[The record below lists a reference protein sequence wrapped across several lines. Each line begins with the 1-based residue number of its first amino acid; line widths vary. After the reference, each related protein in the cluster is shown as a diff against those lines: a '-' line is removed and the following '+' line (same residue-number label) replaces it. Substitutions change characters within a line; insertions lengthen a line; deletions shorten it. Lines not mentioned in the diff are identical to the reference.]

1 MRVLNRSAVAWSSA
15 AILLTL
21 IACAGCADH
30 APTTPSITAAGGAG
44 GDPTVTATVPDSAT
58 QDSTLDVVV
67 NGSNFDAGSVAEWA
81 IAGVPSLKVRTNS
94 TKFVNSR
101 RVVANITIAADA
113 DVALYDV
120 IVTVATGKKGIGTE
134 LFAVKRKAT
143 DTPIV
148 AVYRDAASDGVRSDG
163 AAYLDGLNGV
173 SALIL
178 AIGNY
183 RVEALNGTSTR
194 QFCLDFHGQS
204 TGGLLPN
211 AFCDHGYQT
220 TGSPDVAGGWL
231 MLAPGASMT
240 TQSQVTWVANG
251 SNWFLRFGWD
261 CNQSKV
267 PATRAVVTRSADG
280 GTWTLESTS
289 GNAFLCR
296 SAVRGKPGTGF
307 AAQVVMPFAVVVQ
320 PNP

>member
-1 MRVLNRSAVAWSSA
+1 MRAPKRSAAWMSA
-15 AILLTL
+15 ALLLTL
-21 IACAGCADH
+21 IACAGCADRSL
-30 APTTPSITAAGGAG
+30 TTPSITAAASG
-44 GDPTVTATVPDSAT
+44 GDPTVTATAPDSAT
-58 QDSTLDVVV
+58 QDTTLDVTV

-81 IAGVPSLKVRTNS
+81 IDGVAAVKVHTNS
-94 TKFVNSR
+94 TRFVNSR
-101 RVVANITIAADA
+101 RLIANITIAVDA
-113 DVALYDV
+113 DPVLYDV
-120 IVTVATGKKGIGTE
+120 IVTAATGKKGIGTE

-148 AVYRDAASDGVRSDG
+148 ATYRDAAGDGVRSDG
-163 AAYLDGLNGV
+163 AAYTDGVDGV

-194 QFCLDFHGQS
+194 MFCFDFHGQS

-220 TGSPDVAGGWL
+220 TGTPDVAGGWL

-240 TQSQVTWVANG
+240 TQSQVTWVQNG

-261 CNQSKV
+261 CSQAKV
-267 PATRAVVTRSADG
+267 PATRATVTRSADG
-280 GTWTLESTS
+280 GTWTLESPS
-289 GNAFLCR
+289 GTAFLCR
-296 SAVRGKPGTGF
+296 SAVKGKPGTGF

-320 PNP
+320 VKP